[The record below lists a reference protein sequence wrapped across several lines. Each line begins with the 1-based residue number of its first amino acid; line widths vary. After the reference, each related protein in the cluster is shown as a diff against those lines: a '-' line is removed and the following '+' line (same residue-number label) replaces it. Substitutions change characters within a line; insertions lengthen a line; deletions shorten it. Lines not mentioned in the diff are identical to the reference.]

1 MKRVVSLLLLLCG
14 AALFQRCSWT
24 ESFYVINNSTFPAEL
39 FITLQPYERGFSIFH
54 YQDFSQYPVNSKSKI
69 NIEKGEPV
77 QHDTLDAYYKIR
89 ILIPPFKAIRIGQ
102 LNNQTYEKYNQA
114 FFNDRTFNLELIRII
129 TENKIIEIPDT
140 LFDANFIKE
149 KGAIKYFITS
159 R

>member
-1 MKRVVSLLLLLCG
+1 LKRIVYLFLLLCS

-24 ESFYVINNSTFPAEL
+24 QGFYVINNSSFPAEL
-39 FITLQPYERGFSIFH
+39 FITLQPFEGGFSIFS

-69 NIEKGEPV
+69 NIEKSEPV

-89 ILIPPFKAIRIGQ
+89 ILIPPFKAIQIGR

-114 FFNDRTFNLELIRII
+114 FFNDRTFNLEHIRIVA
-129 TENKIIEIPDT
+129 EKKIIEIPDT

-149 KGAIKYFITS
+149 NGAIKFFITP